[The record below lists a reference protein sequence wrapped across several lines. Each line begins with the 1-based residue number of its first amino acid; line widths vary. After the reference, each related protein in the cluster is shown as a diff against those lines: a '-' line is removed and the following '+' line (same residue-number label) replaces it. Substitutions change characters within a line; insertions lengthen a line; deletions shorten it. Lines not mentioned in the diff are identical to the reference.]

1 MDHQKIS
8 FEFEVYD
15 SIDQLTKEDAWLLDE
30 AKNVTKIAYAPY
42 SHFRVGA
49 MARLTNGKTVAG
61 SNQENAS
68 YPVGLCAER
77 VLLSAASS
85 LYPGVPVDSIAI
97 SYHTEN
103 GSSNRPITPCGI
115 CRQSLV
121 EYESRLQ
128 HPIRLILG
136 GMEGKIFIIPKA
148 KMLLPLGFSE
158 EDMK

>member
-15 SIDQLTKEDAWLLDE
+15 SIDQLTEEDAWLLDE
-30 AKNVTKIAYAPY
+30 AKNITKIAYAPY
-42 SHFRVGA
+42 SHFQVGA

>member
-8 FEFEVYD
+8 CEFEVYD
-15 SIDQLTKEDAWLLDE
+15 SIELLTKEDAWLLNE
-30 AKNVTKIAYAPY
+30 AKNITKIAYAPY
-42 SHFRVGA
+42 SHFQVGA

-77 VLLSAASS
+77 VLLSATSS
-85 LYPGVPVDSIAI
+85 LYPGVPIESIAI
-97 SYHTEN
+97 SYHNDN

-115 CRQSLV
+115 CRQTLV
-121 EYESRLQ
+121 EYETRLK

-136 GMEGKIFIIPKA
+136 GLEGKIFIIPQT
-148 KMLLPLGFSE
+148 KMLLPLSFSGD
-158 EDMK
+158 DMQ